1 MAKNAIQSGRHEF
14 ELVDYVPYGYVIW
27 NIGRNMVDGYL
38 PLVQLGG
45 RDGCQVINTSAMKA
59 IKVDGAQIILAA
71 VGYGVYTVDEMERY
85 IQRYSKNKNR
95 ALSVERMKKA
105 LPIMRQIKGL

>member
-1 MAKNAIQSGRHEF
+1 LAKNSIRSGRHEF

-59 IKVDGAQIILAA
+59 IKVDGAQIILTA
-71 VGYGVYTVDEMERY
+71 VRSGAYTVEEMEKY
-85 IQRYSKNKNR
+85 IQKYSKSKSR